1 MVNASILGRYGWL
14 LVPLAGLGAVL
25 ALCFFPL
32 HLKLHSVIP
41 VSVTAL
47 AIFGVWQ
54 FYRLKR
60 PDPGISALAESATF
74 LLVIM
79 PPLAIVNYATTMAA
93 RPLLDETFAHMD
105 ALMGFDWMAH
115 LAWVKAWPGL
125 GTILTFAY
133 GSTLP
138 QVIAAIIILA
148 YCHRMRD
155 LREFILLFVMTLTV
169 TLLLSA
175 IFPASGAYVY
185 FAPPAD
191 MAVGFDPRNGIW
203 HLAQFTGLRNGTV
216 TTLDLSHTEGLV
228 TFPSFHTILAV
239 LTTWAVREVR
249 YLAIPVALLNG
260 LVVLSTLSIGGH
272 HLVDVVAGA
281 LIAVTGIAAFR
292 YRSLLRHAVA
302 QRVARPA

>member
-1 MVNASILGRYGWL
+1 MVNASFLGRYGWL
-14 LVPLAGLGAVL
+14 LVPFAGLSAAL

-32 HLKLHSVIP
+32 HLKLSSVIP
-41 VSVTAL
+41 VAIASL
-47 AIFGVWQ
+47 ATFGAWQ

-79 PPLAIVNYATTMAA
+79 PLLAILNYATTMAA
-93 RPLLDETFAHMD
+93 RPLLDENFARMD

-125 GTILTFAY
+125 GTVLTVAY

-138 QVIAAIIILA
+138 QVVAAIIILA

-155 LREFILLFVMTLTV
+155 LREFIMLFVMTLTV

-175 IFPASGAYVY
+175 IFPASGAYAY

-203 HLAQFTGLRNGTV
+203 HLAQLTGLRNGTM

-228 TFPSFHTILAV
+228 TFPSFHTILAI

-249 YLAIPVALLNG
+249 YLALPVALLNV

-292 YRSLLRHAVA
+292 YRVLSRHAGA
-302 QRVARPA
+302 QRAATPA